1 MDVSLSIPRR
11 LVELGLTPP
20 APGRTDIYDKIGF
33 VLGLAAGELA
43 KLAEAQRQLELK
55 KVSRR
60 QPPSPLFEHCR
71 DLILRKCQ
79 PAAVA
84 EVRRIFEKEPFGEFE
99 RLVTQKILDAAQ
111 KVAAEELR
119 SEEWLRSMAQLS
131 SRSFEQMRVEVLEF
145 LDTDVFQ
152 ISMDG

>member
-1 MDVSLSIPRR
+1 M
-11 LVELGLTPP
+11 
-20 APGRTDIYDKIGF
+20 
-33 VLGLAAGELA
+33 
-43 KLAEAQRQLELK
+43 
-55 KVSRR
+55 
-60 QPPSPLFEHCR
+60 
-71 DLILRKCQ
+71 ILRKCQ